1 MDWSTLQA
9 AAFYD
14 NDSFI
19 CDYLKQYQASEED
32 KSTLTKILQ
41 KAVESCSVKV
51 VQSIVNSPHGTCF
64 IIQGCT
70 FKPQVG

>member
-1 MDWSTLQA
+1 MDWKTLQA

-19 CDYLKQYQASEED
+19 SDYLKQYQASEED
-32 KSTLTKILQ
+32 KRTLTKILH

-64 IIQGCT
+64 I
-70 FKPQVG
+70 